1 MPFMMVWPLSRS
13 VSTRKDG
20 SSAASRARPAAIF
33 SWSFLVL
40 GSTAIS
46 ITGCGKVIVSSTTG
60 FCGSQSVS
68 PVVVSFRPASAM
80 MSPANASSISSRLI
94 ACIIIMRPTRSRLPL
109 VEFISWSPFLIM
121 PE

>member
-1 MPFMMVWPLSRS
+1 MIVWPLSMS
-13 VSTRKDG
+13 VSTRNDG
-20 SSAASRARPAAIF
+20 SSAASRCRPWLIF
-33 SWSFLVL
+33 SWSFLVF
-40 GSTAIS
+40 GSMAIS
-46 ITGCGKVIVSSTTG
+46 ITGSGKVIVSSTTG

-94 ACIIIMRPTRSRLPL
+94 ACIIIMRPTRSRFSL
-109 VEFISWSPFLIM
+109 VEFISWSPFLID

>member
-1 MPFMMVWPLSRS
+1 MS

-20 SSAASRARPAAIF
+20 SSAARRARPWDIF
-33 SWSFLVL
+33 SWSFLVF

-46 ITGCGKVIVSSTTG
+46 ITGSGKVIVSSTTG

-68 PVVVSFRPASAM
+68 PVVVSLRPASAM
-80 MSPANASSISSRLI
+80 MSPANASSISSRAM
-94 ACIIIMRPTRSRLPL
+94 ACIIIMRPTRSFLPL
-109 VEFISWSPFLIM
+109 VAFSRPSPFLIM